1 MRIAVYGCGGVGGYF
16 GGRLAQIGQDVTF
29 IARGKTLQALKTSG
43 LRVDSISGDFH
54 VVSVKATDKPEQVGV
69 VDFIICAVKDWQVV
83 TAARAMKPMIGPET
97 LVIPL
102 QNGVEAPSQLMQE
115 LPEENVLGGM
125 CALIAFQ
132 AAPGHI
138 KHIGAS
144 PLVRFGHLDR
154 RPNPNVNR
162 IAEIFGHCSGVKAE
176 IPADINTVMWEKFL
190 LIAPWSGM
198 GAVTRAPLGTLL
210 ANNETREMMQSCMQE
225 IYAVAKAR
233 NINLPGNIVE
243 TTMATL
249 EGFPK
254 HSTASMQRDI
264 IDGKPSE
271 LDAQCGS
278 VVRLAHES
286 DVAVPVNEFLLTSL
300 RPQELRAQRRPEIL
314 RPR

>member
-1 MRIAVYGCGGVGGYF
+1 MRIAIYGCGGVGGYF

-29 IARGKTLQALKTSG
+29 IARGKTLKALQSNG

-54 VVSVKATDKPEQVGV
+54 LASVQATDNPKEVGE

-83 TAARAMKPMIGPET
+83 TAARAMKPMIGPQT

-102 QNGVEAPSQLMQE
+102 QNGVEAPSLLMQE
-115 LPEENVLGGM
+115 LDEANVLGGM

-132 AAPGHI
+132 AGPGHI

-144 PLVRFGHLDR
+144 PLVRFGHLDK
-154 RPNPNVNR
+154 RPNSNVNR
-162 IAEIFGHCSGVKAE
+162 IAEIFNFCSGAKAE

-190 LIAPWSGM
+190 LISPWSGM

-210 ANNETREMMQSCMQE
+210 ENNETREMLRSCMIE
-225 IYAVAKAR
+225 ILALAKAR
-233 NINLPGNIVE
+233 DIYLVE
-243 TTMATL
+243 DIIERTMRAL
-249 EGFPK
+249 QAFPK

-264 IDGKPSE
+264 VDGLPSE

-278 VVRLAHES
+278 VVRLAQES
-286 DVAVPVNEFLLTSL
+286 GVEVPVNEFLLTCLS
-300 RPQELRAQRRPEIL
+300 PQELRARGAL
-314 RPR
+314 KF

>member
-29 IARGKTLQALKTSG
+29 IARGRTLQALKTSG
-43 LRVDSISGDFH
+43 LRVDSIAGDFH
-54 VVSVKATDKPEQVGV
+54 VVSVKATDNPKEVGI
-69 VDFIICAVKDWQVV
+69 VDLVICAVKDWQVIS
-83 TAARAMKPMIGPET
+83 AAKAMKPMIGQET
-97 LVIPL
+97 LVMPL

-132 AAPGHI
+132 ASPGHI

-144 PLVRFGHLDR
+144 PLVRFGHLDK

-162 IAEIFGHCSGVKAE
+162 IREIFSYCSGAKAE
-176 IPADINTVMWEKFL
+176 IPADINAVMWEKFL
-190 LIAPWSGM
+190 LITPWSGM

-210 ANNETREMMQSCMQE
+210 ANTETREMMRSCMQE

-233 NINLPGNIVE
+233 NIDLPENIVE

-278 VVRLAHES
+278 VVRLAQDSGVE
-286 DVAVPVNEFLLTSL
+286 VPVNEFLLTCLS
-300 RPQELRAQRRPEIL
+300 PQELRARGAL
-314 RPR
+314 KF